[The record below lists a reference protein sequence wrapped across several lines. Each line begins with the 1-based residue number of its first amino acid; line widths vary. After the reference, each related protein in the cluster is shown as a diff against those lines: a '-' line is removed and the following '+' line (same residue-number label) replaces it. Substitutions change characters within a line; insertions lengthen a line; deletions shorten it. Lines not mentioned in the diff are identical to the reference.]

1 MEKLCLRCGAK
12 FSDDIDL
19 LSGDFAATGL
29 DRYQKTFIK
38 VCYKIVFVR
47 NVSGISGIRS
57 MLSMFLLFTVKTDRI
72 SWNGLRNYYGA
83 KG

>member
-29 DRYQKTFIK
+29 DQYQKT
-38 VCYKIVFVR
+38 
-47 NVSGISGIRS
+47 
-57 MLSMFLLFTVKTDRI
+57 TEKTDRI

>member
-29 DRYQKTFIK
+29 DRYQKT
-38 VCYKIVFVR
+38 
-47 NVSGISGIRS
+47 
-57 MLSMFLLFTVKTDRI
+57 TEKTDRI
-72 SWNGLRNYYGA
+72 SWKGLRNYYGA